1 LLLGPT
7 GRRSSPFLRTQ
18 RRPRRPILPSYA
30 NRRFVRNSQAIRQ
43 VSVLSDTRD
52 RTPDGRDRSQR
63 LSLRPQPD
71 GDDHAHVFWTRRI
84 GNAPLCGDGC
94 PPCGIDG
101 RRPVSACRGDGAWTG
116 TRRFGFAQRARPRRA
131 AGHFPAQP
139 SVGGQMPEEG
149 SDLLL
154 PGVLSTT
161 WSVVPPSGVASVAGT
176 NPNPAWV
183 APPSGIFWEQAVTPP
198 PTPSNPIIEQ
208 AGPTPFIFS
217 ASFGP
222 LPPPSSVHITVSGIF
237 SADNDGSVWINGV
250 PVNLLHIQH
259 QAAYCPPN
267 YGPPPA
273 GFGAKCFVTT
283 FNLSTP
289 PGPPP
294 GSPVFHAGLNAVDV
308 RVHNNELV
316 SGFMLDGLVT
326 ATCIK

>member
-1 LLLGPT
+1 MAAT
-7 GRRSSPFLRTQ
+7 GRSDCR
-18 RRPRRPILPSYA
+18 YA
-30 NRRFVRNSQAIRQ
+30 HNLMETIMHMFSG
-43 VSVLSDTRD
+43 LDE
-52 RTPDGRDRSQR
+52 
-63 LSLRPQPD
+63 L
-71 GDDHAHVFWTRRI
+71 
-84 GNAPLCGDGC
+84 
-94 PPCGIDG
+94 
-101 RRPVSACRGDGAWTG
+101 G
-116 TRRFGFAQRARPRRA
+116 TRRSVATAARRA
-131 AGHFPAQP
+131 ALMGAALSALVVATEPGLAQGGSALHSGLGHVAQQGTFQHSPASGVKCRKKGQTFYFPIQTTDA
-139 SVGGQMPEEG
+139 
-149 SDLLL
+149 

-259 QAAYCPPN
+259 QAAYCPPD

-294 GSPVFHAGLNAVDV
+294 GSPVFHAGMNAVDV